1 MVIYEMQWS
10 ARYFM
15 YMSNK
20 WRDEMTPRAELSAGA
35 RAYAE
40 RKRGTWMR
48 IAFEADKDFRANN
61 VDYVSPF

>member
-1 MVIYEMQWS
+1 
-10 ARYFM
+10 M